1 MKTLQDFKDDLA
13 QSIYGMSTQEAKEQG
28 ICIQCHKLALENCYS
43 QAGISEYRISGLCE
57 KCFDSICGEE

>member
-13 QSIYGMSTQEAKEQG
+13 QSIYGMSTKEAKEQE
-28 ICIQCHKLALENCYS
+28 ICIQCHKPALENCYS
-43 QAGISEYRISGLCE
+43 QAGINEYRISGLCE